1 MAVTVKTLGFLASR
15 LPGGG
20 PVTVSFPETG
30 GLTAG
35 EAMRRAGIPE
45 DEVFLVLVNGKRAK
59 LDQALSPGDEV
70 TFIPPVA
77 GG

>member
-1 MAVTVKTLGFLASR
+1 
-15 LPGGG
+15 
-20 PVTVSFPETG
+20 
-30 GLTAG
+30 
-35 EAMRRAGIPE
+35 MRRAGIPE